1 MFLFSC
7 YSDLGRTLVERQNQE
22 SGFDAECPNNR
33 DICCEKQLVVETD
46 PNFENCAD
54 DPDYQCV
61 GIQVSI
67 MFKLM
72 SFFKY
77 YLRDTYVN
85 FQDCSGIIRATT
97 NGVVNISRINL
108 RRKSSQNQD
117 DLVEEIFKIPV
128 HIEIDN
134 RVTTCQ
140 KDIEVC
146 CKKESIPQVIPT
158 PRASQLCGIHNSDG
172 LEMIAL
178 DPSDGQTR

>member
-1 MFLFSC
+1 
-7 YSDLGRTLVERQNQE
+7 
-22 SGFDAECPNNR
+22 
-33 DICCEKQLVVETD
+33 
-46 PNFENCAD
+46 
-54 DPDYQCV
+54 
-61 GIQVSI
+61 
-67 MFKLM
+67 MFKLR
-72 SFFKY
+72 SFLKY

-178 DPSDGQTR
+178 DPSNGQTR